1 MPRNRK
7 TSPRDKQPAASSKD
21 IDVTDSSSDE
31 DILLKAFDAWTY
43 VFLHSHVSMTDPILQ
58 LKIEHDDLDYQWGR
72 FTRGQEALNPGPKFR
87 FLENHH
93 ILEFGLEENFIMR
106 HDLAVMVRDLFMQ
119 DLDLTRLNLG
129 LSSYIRMFRS
139 QLDDSASVTVDDPG
153 MYWKTLMQIVS
164 LVMALCMRENQD
176 MADYSPVE
184 DLTTRWEQKTRT
196 NLNTTVSLERISD
209 SAMAWMFE
217 IATQAAQDTSRLYGL
232 YQNTLRLIIA
242 QLEVAIQELSPPANE
257 DGLVDNLMEIRD
269 NQVASLHRNFERL
282 GQLTLDDIDSDWFE
296 KLDDEA
302 ETVHEERKLEFVTR
316 EDTELSGQDKDGLEE
331 ALKPSGEVEEN
342 AVGVEE
348 RANGVNG
355 KADDAEE
362 KTDERNAVVKVEDE
376 EEEEEEEEPLK
387 RRYSRPKQV
396 YDPYATALRE
406 SGSSGSSGQPRDM
419 AISFVRPGLD
429 NLAQASLLLSKSVQ
443 NKIIKTQM
451 QGSLRAN
458 LAFTAAAA
466 FDGVNLQQA
475 STAQHSPT
483 AQWTSAP
490 TAHHTS
496 AAQQTSTVQQISTAR
511 QSEKQAMPSP
521 LRIPSQTPSPDP
533 VSKPERQS
541 PSKESSAARKT
552 STTTAPAAGLSAKS
566 LLAPERVGVQQS
578 EPDPFISIK
587 KTKRVFKAPSESE
600 FEDDDDNVPVR
611 ELKKKKDTKESVP
624 TPPLSDNPHSPAPDR
639 FQSTMDALQE
649 TAKAMRQ
656 SGSSSNSSS
665 SSSGSARP
673 SNRNGPPVIS
683 VSQVLQ
689 NRSPPKEKRKYRPW
703 SNEEVNRLMELAPK
717 FLHDPTPGD
726 IEGRKKRNVRWAQLK
741 TYDERHG
748 NVLKHRTQVNLK
760 DKYREK
766 TDEGQHRQEV
776 IMINRAKA
784 DAIPQHNFSLPK
796 RGF

>member
-21 IDVTDSSSDE
+21 IDVMDSSSDE

-43 VFLHSHVSMTDPILQ
+43 VFLHSYVSMTDPILQ

-72 FTRGQEALNPGPKFR
+72 FSRGQEALDPDPKFR

-106 HDLAVMVRDLFMQ
+106 HDLAVMVRDLFMR

-129 LSSYIRMFRS
+129 FSSYIRMFRQ
-139 QLDDSASVTVDDPG
+139 QLDDSASIAVDDPG
-153 MYWKTLMQIVS
+153 MYWKTLMQIVC
-164 LVMALCMRENQD
+164 LVIALCMRESQD

-196 NLNTTVSLERISD
+196 RPNTTVNLERISD
-209 SAMAWMFE
+209 SAMTWMFE
-217 IATQAAQDTSRLYGL
+217 IATQAAQDTNRLYGL

-296 KLDDEA
+296 THDDEV
-302 ETVHEERKLEFVTR
+302 ETVHEERRLEFPTL
-316 EDTELSGQDKDGLEE
+316 EDTELSGQDKDGPEE
-331 ALKPSGEVEEN
+331 GSKPSGEVGDN
-342 AVGVEE
+342 SADVEE
-348 RANGVNG
+348 RANGVDE
-355 KADDAEE
+355 KTDDAEG
-362 KTDERNAVVKVEDE
+362 KTDKWSAVVKVEDEEDE

-387 RRYSRPKQV
+387 RRYSRSKQV
-396 YDPYATALRE
+396 YDPYATTSRGSA
-406 SGSSGSSGQPRDM
+406 SSGSSGQPRGM
-419 AISFVRPGLD
+419 AISFVRPGPD
-429 NLAQASLLLSKSVQ
+429 NLAQASLLSMSAQ
-443 NKIIKTQM
+443 NQIAKTQV
-451 QGSLRAN
+451 QDSLHAD
-458 LAFTAAAA
+458 LASTAAAA
-466 FDGVNLQQA
+466 PYRINLQA
-475 STAQHSPT
+475 STAQQSLT
-483 AQWTSAP
+483 AQ
-490 TAHHTS
+490 HTS
-496 AAQQTSTVQQISTAR
+496 GAQQTSAAR
-511 QSEKQAMPSP
+511 QSEKQPMSSP
-521 LRIPSQTPSPDP
+521 LRVPSQTPPPDP
-533 VSKPERQS
+533 VPKPERQS
-541 PSKESSAARKT
+541 PSKESSAGCKP
-552 STTTAPAAGLSAKS
+552 STTTAPAAGPPAKS
-566 LLAPERVGVQQS
+566 LLAPERVGVKQS

-624 TPPLSDNPHSPAPDR
+624 TPPLSDNPQSPAPDR
-639 FQSTMDALQE
+639 FQSTKDALQE
-649 TAKAMRQ
+649 AAKAMRQ
-656 SGSSSNSSS
+656 NSSNSNSSS
-665 SSSGSARP
+665 SSSGSAGP

-683 VSQVLQ
+683 VSQILQ

-784 DAIPQHNFSLPK
+784 DAVPQHKFSSSK